1 MIRMDGIEVRRSDGE
16 LVGFVAEH
24 DGRWQART
32 VFGAQ
37 LAVTDDEQAA
47 ESAVLNAGLAALAEP
62 WWLHRAGRS
71 VPVMLLEA
79 APGRVTV
86 RVGRHPD
93 PKDRPLVLTGADAA
107 GLRRRP

>member
-1 MIRMDGIEVRRSDGE
+1 MHGIEVRRSDGE

-37 LAVTDDEQAA
+37 LAVTDDEGAA
-47 ESAVLNAGLAALAEP
+47 QSAVLDAGLAALAEP
-62 WWLHRAGRS
+62 WWLHRDGRWE
-71 VPVMLLEA
+71 PVMLVEA

-86 RVGRHPD
+86 RLGRFPD
-93 PKDRPLVLTGADAA
+93 PGARPLVLTGADAA